1 MAGIVEEDIFLT
13 EQQNLHDGVCDC
25 SNDEEK
31 CDISFGNMQ
40 DALLIVEIEAL
51 DVQLENFEFECD
63 HGIGDNVDAFVDR
76 QPDTYINHV

>member
-40 DALLIVEIEAL
+40 DALLEIEEL
-51 DVQLENFEFECD
+51 DVQLENFELEWD
-63 HGIGDNVDAFVDR
+63 HGIFDNVDAFVDH
-76 QPDTYINHV
+76 QQDVNHLA